1 MSIGD
6 VWVRKYQSGKWQ
18 SGMCLAGE
26 TPFGEMFVG
35 DVFGRG
41 NVRWGSDRRGNARR
55 GCVRESMTQMHLFP
69 KTHSLNLGE
78 SADEILHHLKLK
90 NVSRIYRPNG
100 NANSNGIALYVREDI
115 LSKQILFQ
123 SDAKD
128 IE

>member
-1 MSIGD
+1 MSVGD

-41 NVRWGSDRRGNARR
+41 NVRWGSDRR

>member
-1 MSIGD
+1 MG
-6 VWVRKYQSGKWQ
+6 KYQSGKWQ

-26 TPFGEMFVG
+26 MPFGEMFVVMCLVG

-41 NVRWGSDRRGNARR
+41 NILWGSDRRGNTRR

-90 NVSRIYRPNG
+90 NVRRIYRPNG

-115 LSKQILFQ
+115 LSRQILFQ